1 MITEKIR
8 DSTTD
13 RRPKKG
19 NSNETDTF
27 KNIEQLRSIKL
38 STSPSSP
45 GGLNGKVCF
54 VICGLISAKPLCL
67 KHTK

>member
-45 GGLNGKVCF
+45 GGLNGKVYF
-54 VICGLISAKPLCL
+54 
-67 KHTK
+67 